1 MGKLAKNSTIMLR
14 NRVRIPIMG
23 FGTGDMEENE
33 KKQVAVIREALDAG
47 YRHFDTAYIYHS
59 ERAIGT
65 ALRESKISREDVF
78 ITSKVWDADV
88 RRGPVAILNEFEES
102 LRRLGTDYI
111 DLYQIHWPV
120 QGKLV
125 EAWNVLE
132 NLYLTGRVRALG
144 IGNVKRHH
152 FMEIMSNCKVYPHV
166 HQDEFTPY
174 CTGDYIR
181 HFDQYY
187 NIVEETMMPLRRLTH
202 EKPDGVLAELGKKYG
217 KSLQQVVLRW
227 NIQCKRVVIP
237 KSVKPHRMRQN
248 MDIFDFELT
257 PEDMEKINALNY
269 DGDINGDPD
278 VTCI

>member
-1 MGKLAKNSTIMLR
+1 MEKLTKDSTIMLR
-14 NRVRIPIMG
+14 NRVRIPIVG
-23 FGTGDMEENE
+23 FGTGDLEENE
-33 KKQVAVIREALDAG
+33 KKQVKIIREALDAG
-47 YRHFDTAYIYHS
+47 YRHFDTAHIYHS

-65 ALRESKISREDVF
+65 ALRESGISRDEVF
-78 ITSKVWDADV
+78 ITSKVWDASV
-88 RRGPVAILNEFEES
+88 RRGPIAILNEFEDS

-125 EAWNVLE
+125 EAWKVLE
-132 NLYLTGRVRALG
+132 QLYLTGRVRSLG

-152 FMEIMSNCKVYPHV
+152 FMEIMANCQVYPHV

-181 HFDQYY
+181 YFDNYY
-187 NIVEETMMPLRRLTH
+187 GIAEETMMPLRRLTH
-202 EKPDGVLAELGKKYG
+202 EKPDGVLAKIGEKYG

-227 NIQCKRVVIP
+227 NIQCGRVIIP
-237 KSVKPHRMRQN
+237 KSSKPHRMRQN
-248 MDIFDFELT
+248 LDIFDFQLT
-257 PEDMEKINALNY
+257 QEDMGQINGLNY